1 MSQRILIVEDD
12 ASIARLVR
20 DNLVFDGYEVE
31 TQSDGRQALMHVR
44 RFNPDLVLLD
54 LMLPGVD
61 GLEICKMLSQGAD
74 RVPVIIITAKTQK
87 DDRVLGLELG
97 ADDYVTKPFALDEL
111 LARVHAVLRRTQPHL
126 ADLVLGE
133 IRFDFRR
140 MQATRD
146 GTPLGLTDREIAV
159 IRRLA
164 ERVGH
169 VVSRDELLRVVWGYL
184 DAPLTRT
191 VDNVIARL
199 RRKIEPD
206 PRQPRYIRTAH
217 GDGYRLTPDG

>member
-1 MSQRILIVEDD
+1 MNQRILIIEDD

-20 DNLVFDGYEVE
+20 DNLAFDGYEVE
-31 TQSDGRQALMHVR
+31 CLNDGRHALTHVR
-44 RFNPDLVLLD
+44 RFKPDLVLLD
-54 LMLPGVD
+54 LTLPGAD
-61 GLEICKMLSQGAD
+61 GLDICRNLSQGAE

-126 ADLVLGE
+126 DDLVLGD
-133 IRFDFRR
+133 IRVNFKR
-140 MQATRD
+140 MQATRR
-146 GTPLGLTDREIAV
+146 GQPLSLTDREVAV

-164 ERVGH
+164 ERIGH
-169 VVSRDELLRVVWGYL
+169 VVSRDELLRVVWGYV
-184 DAPLTRT
+184 DAPMTRT
-191 VDNVIARL
+191 VDNMIARL

>member
-1 MSQRILIVEDD
+1 MNQRILIIEDD

-20 DNLVFDGYEVE
+20 DNLAFDGYAVE
-31 TQSDGRQALMHVR
+31 CLNDGRQALTCVR
-44 RFNPDLVLLD
+44 RFKPDLVLLD
-54 LMLPGVD
+54 LMLPGAD
-61 GLEICKMLSQGAD
+61 GLDICRSLSQGNV

-126 ADLVLGE
+126 DDLVLGD
-133 IRFDFRR
+133 IRVDFKR
-140 MQATRD
+140 MQATRR
-146 GTPLGLTDREIAV
+146 GQPLSLTDREVAV

-164 ERVGH
+164 ERIGH
-169 VVSRDELLRVVWGYL
+169 VVSRDELLRVVWGYV
-184 DAPLTRT
+184 DAPMTRT
-191 VDNVIARL
+191 VDNMIARL

-217 GDGYRLTPDG
+217 GDGYRLTPDE

>member
-1 MSQRILIVEDD
+1 MSQRILIIEDD

-31 TQSDGRQALMHVR
+31 TESDGRQGLLHVR
-44 RFNPDLVLLD
+44 RFKPDLVLLD
-54 LMLPGVD
+54 LTLPGVD
-61 GLEICKMLSQGAD
+61 GLDICRALSQGAD

-111 LARVHAVLRRTQPHL
+111 LARVHAVLRRTQPHP

-140 MQATRD
+140 MQATRA
-146 GTPLGLTDREIAV
+146 GQPLSLTDREMAV

-164 ERVGH
+164 ERIGH
-169 VVSRDELLRVVWGYL
+169 VVSREELLRVVWGYL

-191 VDNVIARL
+191 VDNLIARL

>member
-20 DNLVFDGYEVE
+20 DNLVFDGYEVQ
-31 TQSDGRQALMHVR
+31 TQSEGRQALMHVR
-44 RFNPDLVLLD
+44 RFKPDLVLLD

-61 GLEICKMLSQGAD
+61 GLEICKTLSQGAE

-111 LARVHAVLRRTQPHL
+111 LARVHAVLRRTQPHP

-133 IRFDFRR
+133 IRFDFKR

-146 GTPLGLTDREIAV
+146 GKPLGLTDREIAV

>member
-1 MSQRILIVEDD
+1 MNRRILIIEDD
-12 ASIARLVR
+12 LSILRLVH
-20 DNLVFDGYEVE
+20 DNLAFDGYEVE
-31 TQSDGRQALMHVR
+31 TESDGRLGLAHVR
-44 RFNPDLVLLD
+44 QFKPDLVLLD
-54 LMLPGVD
+54 LMLPNAD
-61 GLEICKMLSQGAD
+61 GLDICRSLSQGQD
-74 RVPVIIITAKTQK
+74 RVPVIIITAKAQK

-111 LARVHAVLRRTQPHL
+111 LARVHAVLRRTQPHPD
-126 ADLVLGE
+126 DLILGE

-140 MQATRD
+140 MQATRS
-146 GTPLGLTDREIAV
+146 GQPLSLTDREMAV
-159 IRRLA
+159 ILRLA

-169 VVSRDELLRVVWGYL
+169 VVSREELLRVVWGYL

-191 VDNVIARL
+191 VDNLIARL

-206 PRQPRYIRTAH
+206 PRAPRYIRTAH